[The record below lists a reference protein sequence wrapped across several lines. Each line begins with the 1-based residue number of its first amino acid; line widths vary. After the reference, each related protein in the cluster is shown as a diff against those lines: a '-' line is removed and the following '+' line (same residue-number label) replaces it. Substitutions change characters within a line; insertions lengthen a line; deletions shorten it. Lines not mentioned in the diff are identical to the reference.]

1 MTINEIYTHAKKANT
16 CFMKGITSIEKYK
29 NEYSISKSI

>member
-1 MTINEIYTHAKKANT
+1 MKFIPTQKKVNT